1 MVRFGAWWMLS
12 CALLWSQTAMISAP
26 QRASKSRKPNIIV
39 ILADDL
45 GYGDLGAYG
54 QRYIRTPNL
63 DRMAR
68 DGIRFTQFYA
78 SCAVCAPSRASLMT
92 GQHQGHAYIRGN
104 TNTKNERVSLR
115 PQDPSIGQV
124 LKGAGYRTGVIGKWG
139 LGEPGTAGIPNRKG
153 FDYWFGYLNQNLAHN
168 YYPEFLWRNE
178 ERVPIPKGTY
188 AHDLFTNEAIEFI
201 RRERASPFFL
211 YLAYT
216 IPHANNEL
224 HRKTGNGMEVPD
236 DSPYSDQWWTAQQKN
251 YAAMVTRMDMD
262 VGKVL
267 GLLKEL
273 DLDSNTLVVFSSD
286 NGPQGPDEGGYDAT
300 LFDSNGPFRGLKRDL
315 YEGGIREPMI
325 ARWPGTIKPGQTSRL
340 IGVQYDLLQT
350 FAEIAGARTPAGTDG
365 VSIFPTLLGRRQPPR
380 PYIYWEF
387 HEGGFAQAVRAG
399 RWKAVRRGVK
409 GPLEIYDLETDVGE
423 KRDVSREQPGLIK
436 NMEEIMSREHV
447 ESEQWPVQGQ

>member
-1 MVRFGAWWMLS
+1 MLA

-26 QRASKSRKPNIIV
+26 QRTSKSRKPNIV
-39 ILADDL
+39 LILADDL

-78 SCAVCAPSRASLMT
+78 ACAVCAPSRASLMT

-115 PQDPSIGQV
+115 PQDPTIGQV
-124 LKGAGYRTGVIGKWG
+124 LKSAGYRTGVIGKWG
-139 LGEPGTAGIPNRKG
+139 LGEPGTTGIPNRKG

-168 YYPEFLWRNE
+168 YYPDFLWRNE
-178 ERVPIPKGTY
+178 ERVPIQKGTY
-188 AHDLFTNEAIEFI
+188 SHDLFTNEAIEFI

-224 HRKTGNGMEVPD
+224 NRKTGNGMEVPD
-236 DSPYSDQWWTAQQKN
+236 DSPYSDQKWTAQQKN
-251 YAAMVTRMDMD
+251 YAAMVTRMDSD
-262 VGKVL
+262 VGKLL
-267 GLLKEL
+267 GLLKAL
-273 DLDSNTLVVFSSD
+273 DLDTNTLVVFSSD
-286 NGPQGPDEGGYDAT
+286 NGPQGPDEGGYDAS

-350 FAEIAGARTPAGTDG
+350 FADIAGARTSSGTDG
-365 VSIFPTLLGRRQPPR
+365 VSILPTLLGRRQPPR
-380 PYIYWEF
+380 PYLYWEF
-387 HEGGFAQAVRAG
+387 HEGGFAQAVRSG

-409 GPLEIYDLETDVGE
+409 GPLEIYDLDTDVGE
-423 KRDVSREQPGLIK
+423 KRDVSRERPGLVK
-436 NMEEIMSREHV
+436 SMKEIMSREHV
-447 ESEQWPVQGQ
+447 ESEQWPVKGQ